1 MDAPPPDLSES
12 DKNVTFDQ
20 LDLTLNRMILES
32 LLHGKVIL
40 NSWCVPFQIPLCRS
54 IHRYH
59 SGHLVDYM
67 YVDFQSSPAKEAD

>member
-40 NSWCVPFQIPLCRS
+40 NS
-54 IHRYH
+54 
-59 SGHLVDYM
+59 
-67 YVDFQSSPAKEAD
+67 